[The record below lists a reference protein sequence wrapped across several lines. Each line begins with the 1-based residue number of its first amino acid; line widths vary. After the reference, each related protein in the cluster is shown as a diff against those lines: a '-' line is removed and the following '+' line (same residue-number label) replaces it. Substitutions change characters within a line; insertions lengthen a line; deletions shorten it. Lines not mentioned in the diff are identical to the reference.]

1 MARLLKNAR
10 VYLEWDDGRRVEM
23 GTLNLEG
30 NKSGAVMSWVPK
42 SRQRIGWDL
51 VRLGMRMMFP
61 GRKWKMVT
69 RHDCEVKVDDRSR
82 VNKVDS

>member
-10 VYLEWDDGRRVEM
+10 VYLGWDDGERVEM
-23 GTLNLEG
+23 GTLKLEG
-30 NKSGAVMSWVPK
+30 NKDGAVMSWIPK

-51 VRLGMRMMFP
+51 VRIGMRMMFP

-69 RHDCEVKVDDRSR
+69 RHDCEVRISDEQGTERVD
-82 VNKVDS
+82 